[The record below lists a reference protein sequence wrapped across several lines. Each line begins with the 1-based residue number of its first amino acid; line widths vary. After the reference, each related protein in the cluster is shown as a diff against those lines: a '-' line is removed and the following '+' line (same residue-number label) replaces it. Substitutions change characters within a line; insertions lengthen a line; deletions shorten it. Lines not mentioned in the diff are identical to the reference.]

1 MQSPV
6 YAEIPSIK
14 SARNSL
20 GRQIMDQRKDFLIV
34 KNVPDYLNLSSKYS
48 EILWTVRMLSRA

>member
-14 SARNSL
+14 SAHNSL

-34 KNVPDYLNLSSKYS
+34 KNVPDCLNLSSKYS
-48 EILWTVRMLSRA
+48 KILWTVRMLSRA